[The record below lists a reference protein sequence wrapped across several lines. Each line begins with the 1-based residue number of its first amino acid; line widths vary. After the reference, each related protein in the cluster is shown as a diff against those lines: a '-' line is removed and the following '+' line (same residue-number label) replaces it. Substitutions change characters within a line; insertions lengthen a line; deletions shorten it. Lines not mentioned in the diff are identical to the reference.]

1 MNPSTLG
8 TYDPANGLRMTVRE
22 AARRKGVAAMAP
34 PSWKISSTHVIFL
47 RTTSS
52 GMHQAPFTNERRTQ
66 FRDGTN
72 HTRFSLQFQSGT
84 PDQANFLQAFGG
96 LRTNQQR
103 LINLCCAQL
112 SDGLSDQA
120 IPDIAVG
127 SELKG
132 DAPAIIHVGARKPG
146 RGTHRGKNFFGD
158 GTRHRRHGCD
168 EKLGGVG
175 QDSSHHAAG
184 DDSARPI
191 AFGKALLSQEYKFA
205 AELVEDGF
213 EARAGRAVGILY
225 FAQ

>member
-1 MNPSTLG
+1 MNPSMVG

-112 SDGLSDQA
+112 SDGLSDRA
-120 IPDIAVG
+120 IRQFLRKTSLG
-127 SELKG
+127 EQ
-132 DAPAIIHVGARKPG
+132 GARRCP
-146 RGTHRGKNFFGD
+146 RHYS
-158 GTRHRRHGCD
+158 HRRAKAGP
-168 EKLGGVG
+168 G
-175 QDSSHHAAG
+175 HA
-184 DDSARPI
+184 SRQEFLRRRHPPRPPW
-191 AFGKALLSQEYKFA
+191 A
-205 AELVEDGF
+205 
-213 EARAGRAVGILY
+213 
-225 FAQ
+225 